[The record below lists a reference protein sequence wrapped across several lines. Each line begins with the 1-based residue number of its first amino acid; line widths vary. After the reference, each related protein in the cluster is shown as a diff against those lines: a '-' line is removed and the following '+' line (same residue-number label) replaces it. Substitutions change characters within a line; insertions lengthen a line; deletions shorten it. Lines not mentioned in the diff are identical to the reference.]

1 MMRLI
6 AAAALGA
13 WCLVAASPAVFAQ
26 SYPTRPVRVIVP
38 FAAGGQSDV
47 IGRIVAQKYG
57 ERLGQQFVVDN
68 RPGAGGSIGA
78 DAVAKSAPD
87 GYTLLLGST
96 SEVAVYPNV
105 NPKAPYDTRR
115 DFAPVGLV
123 GTVPLVFVTTP
134 SLPVK
139 SVQDLI
145 QLAKAK
151 PGVISYGSAGT
162 GSTTHLAME
171 LFASMAGIRITHIP
185 YKGSAP
191 VVNDLLSG
199 NLQLA
204 LSTMPPAL
212 PHARAGRLTLLAV
225 STARRSAALPEVPTV
240 EEAGVTGYAVG
251 LWNGVLAPAKTPPEI
266 VARLNAELVAMLDLP
281 DVREALAKQ
290 GAEPTRS
297 TPDEFTAQIKIDLAT
312 WAKVVKEGGIRI
324 D

>member
-297 TPDEFTAQIKIDLAT
+297 TPDEFTAQIKTDLAT

>member
-1 MMRLI
+1 MRRLL
-6 AAAALGA
+6 AAAL
-13 WCLVAASPAVFAQ
+13 VAGSLAAAGPAAFSQ
-26 SYPTRPVRVIVP
+26 GYPTRPVRVIVP

-47 IGRIVAQKYG
+47 VGRIVAQRLG
-57 ERLGQQFVVDN
+57 ERLGQPFVVDN

-78 DAVAKSAPD
+78 DAVAKAAPD
-87 GYTLLLGST
+87 GYTLLLASA
-96 SEVAVYPNV
+96 SEVTVYPNV
-105 NPKAPYDTRR
+105 NPKAPYDPLR

-123 GTVPLVFVTTP
+123 ATVPLVLVATP
-134 SLPVK
+134 SLPARSVDELVK
-139 SVQDLI
+139 
-145 QLAKAK
+145 LARAK

-171 LFASMAGIRITHIP
+171 LFASLARIQLTHIP

-225 STARRSAALPEVPTV
+225 STARRSPALPDVPTV
-240 EEAGVTGYAVG
+240 QESGVPGYDVA
-251 LWNGVLAPAKTPPEI
+251 LWNGVLAPARTPPEI
-266 VARLNAELVAMLDLP
+266 VAKLNAELAAMLELP
-281 DVREALAKQ
+281 EVRDALVKL
-290 GAEPTRS
+290 GAEPSRS
-297 TPDEFTAQIKIDLAT
+297 TPDEFASLIRADLAT
-312 WAKVVKEGGIRI
+312 WAKVVRDGGIRI